1 MTLRISFAVLLAAV
15 AATATPAF
23 AVDPPPAVAPAAATA
38 WIPPDHI
45 ARTKVY
51 ILDGLNPLEMAGTW
65 QLADRLQRAG
75 FPYTKAGGW
84 FMGWWYERE
93 IRAAYAADPT
103 ARFAIV
109 GYSAGSYVARGMAN
123 RLLRDGIPVAVVG
136 YIGGDYLQDTPA
148 TRVPGAGRV
157 VNIRGDGYLLT
168 GKNLLFNGTD
178 LTGARN
184 IRTPGVAHYGLP
196 THPTTF
202 AVLYSALAAEDGE

>member
-1 MTLRISFAVLLAAV
+1 MSPRISFVALLAMT
-15 AATATPAF
+15 AATAAPAV
-23 AVDPPPAVAPAAATA
+23 AVDPPPAVSPAAATA
-38 WIPPDHI
+38 WVPPDHI

-51 ILDGLNPLEMAGTW
+51 ILDGLNPLEIAGTA
-65 QLADRLQRAG
+65 QLADRLRRAG

-103 ARFAIV
+103 ARFAVV

-136 YIGGDYLQDTPA
+136 YIGGDYLTDAPE
-148 TRVPGAGRV
+148 TRAPGAGRV
-157 VNIRGDGYLLT
+157 VNVRGDGYLLT
-168 GKNLLFNGTD
+168 GKNLFFNGAD

-184 IRTPGVAHYGLP
+184 IRLAGVAHYGLP